1 MLIRLRLDWQYLYSL
16 PVLKP
21 SQGLQEVGAYLPW
34 AQSTGTLWLWVTSR
48 KLQPHACWGE

>member
-1 MLIRLRLDWQYLYSL
+1 MLTRLRLDWQYLYPW

-21 SQGLQEVGAYLPW
+21 SQGLWGWGAYLPW

-48 KLQPHACWGE
+48 KL